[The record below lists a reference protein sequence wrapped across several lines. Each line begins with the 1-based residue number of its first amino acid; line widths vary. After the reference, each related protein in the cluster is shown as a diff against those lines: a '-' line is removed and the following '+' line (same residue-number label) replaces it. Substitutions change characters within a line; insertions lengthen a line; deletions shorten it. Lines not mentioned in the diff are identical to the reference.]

1 MTRSCL
7 VSTVFHEPPPIA
19 IVPGHIMYKQLDS
32 WRVGSLEMRLLFI
45 NWICS
50 LLGLVIIMY
59 TATVPCIIMFD
70 HLAKITFCMTHAI
83 LRSQQLVLYYPVGF
97 KHFLQYW
104 CCLLQKPSCVIDT
117 MSSISSCNS
126 HVYNTHLPY
135 YKYLQCYFLR
145 CIVLSLGAPD
155 H

>member
-83 LRSQQLVLYYPVGF
+83 LRSQQLVLLLPGRLQTLPAVFVLFITETFLCYWYY
-97 KHFLQYW
+97 
-104 CCLLQKPSCVIDT
+104 

-126 HVYNTHLPY
+126 HVCTTLTYPIINIFSVTSCAVL
-135 YKYLQCYFLR
+135 CY
-145 CIVLSLGAPD
+145 C
-155 H
+155 